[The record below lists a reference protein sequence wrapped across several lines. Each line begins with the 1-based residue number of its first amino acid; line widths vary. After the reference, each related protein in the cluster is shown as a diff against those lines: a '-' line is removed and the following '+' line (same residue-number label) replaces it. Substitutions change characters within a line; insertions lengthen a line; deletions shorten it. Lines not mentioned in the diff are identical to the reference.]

1 MRTKM
6 SNISNDLDLKL
17 QKLINSSKKT
27 ISLSNDI
34 YLSFLELP
42 INATQS
48 KKIVELLNN
57 IQNGSLL
64 DINIIRDKI
73 DKIIDITK
81 QPEQIE
87 SEDFLYE

>member
-1 MRTKM
+1 MRLKM
-6 SNISNDLDLKL
+6 SNINNNLDLQL
-17 QKLINSSKKT
+17 QKLINSSKNT

-42 INATQS
+42 MNATQS

-64 DINIIRDKI
+64 DINVIRDKI

-87 SEDFLYE
+87 SEDFIYE

>member
-1 MRTKM
+1 M
-6 SNISNDLDLKL
+6 SNISNNLDLQL
-17 QKLINSSKKT
+17 QKLINSSKNT

>member
-1 MRTKM
+1 M
-6 SNISNDLDLKL
+6 SNINNNLDLQL
-17 QKLINSSKKT
+17 QKLINSSKNT

-42 INATQS
+42 MNATQS

-87 SEDFLYE
+87 NEDFIYE

>member
-1 MRTKM
+1 MN
-6 SNISNDLDLKL
+6 NINNNLDLQL
-17 QKLINSSKKT
+17 QKLINSSKNT

-42 INATQS
+42 MNATQS

-87 SEDFLYE
+87 SEDFIYE

>member
-1 MRTKM
+1 M
-6 SNISNDLDLKL
+6 SNISNNLDLQL
-17 QKLINSSKKT
+17 QKLINSSKNT

-34 YLSFLELP
+34 YLSFLQLP

>member
-1 MRTKM
+1 M

>member
-1 MRTKM
+1 M
-6 SNISNDLDLKL
+6 SNISNNLDLQL

-57 IQNGSLL
+57 IQDGSIL

>member
-6 SNISNDLDLKL
+6 SNISNNLDLQL

-57 IQNGSLL
+57 I
-64 DINIIRDKI
+64 
-73 DKIIDITK
+73 
-81 QPEQIE
+81 
-87 SEDFLYE
+87 

>member
-6 SNISNDLDLKL
+6 SNISNNLDLQL
-17 QKLINSSKKT
+17 QKLINSSKNT

>member
-1 MRTKM
+1 MN
-6 SNISNDLDLKL
+6 NINNNLDLQL
-17 QKLINSSKKT
+17 QKLINSSKNT

-42 INATQS
+42 MNATQS

-81 QPEQIE
+81 QPEQME
-87 SEDFLYE
+87 SEDFIYE

>member
-1 MRTKM
+1 MRAKM
-6 SNISNDLDLKL
+6 NNINNNLDLQL
-17 QKLINSSKKT
+17 QKLINSSKNT

-42 INATQS
+42 MNATQS

-87 SEDFLYE
+87 SEDFIYE

>member
-1 MRTKM
+1 M
-6 SNISNDLDLKL
+6 SNINNNLDLQL
-17 QKLINSSKKT
+17 QKLINSSKNT

-64 DINIIRDKI
+64 DINVIRDKI

-87 SEDFLYE
+87 SEDFIYE

>member
-1 MRTKM
+1 MN
-6 SNISNDLDLKL
+6 NINNNLDLQL
-17 QKLINSSKKT
+17 QKLINSSKNT

-42 INATQS
+42 MNAIQS

-87 SEDFLYE
+87 SEDFIYE

>member
-1 MRTKM
+1 M
-6 SNISNDLDLKL
+6 SNISNNLDLQL

-57 IQNGSLL
+57 I
-64 DINIIRDKI
+64 
-73 DKIIDITK
+73 
-81 QPEQIE
+81 
-87 SEDFLYE
+87 

>member
-1 MRTKM
+1 M
-6 SNISNDLDLKL
+6 SNINNNLDLQL
-17 QKLINSSKKT
+17 QKLINSSKNT

-42 INATQS
+42 MNATQS

-64 DINIIRDKI
+64 DINVIRDKI

-87 SEDFLYE
+87 SEDFIYE

>member
-1 MRTKM
+1 M
-6 SNISNDLDLKL
+6 IY
-17 QKLINSSKKT
+17 
-27 ISLSNDI
+27 I
-34 YLSFLELP
+34 YLFRVTYECNP
-42 INATQS
+42 I

-73 DKIIDITK
+73 DKIVDITK

-87 SEDFLYE
+87 SEDFIYE